1 MSSLFY
7 KTVINSTLFLK
18 IYNYIVHMYL
28 YSRMVDMLK
37 QIVESVSM
45 HIYCI
50 SYPKNE
56 ANIPRDKKAVNSSAV
71 MPK

>member
-1 MSSLFY
+1 
-7 KTVINSTLFLK
+7 
-18 IYNYIVHMYL
+18 MYL